1 MKQNIAL
8 CYCVWDSIKPRTFGE
23 ALRLATSGLFG
34 SVYVSEGSLLPLSR
48 NKAVTDIF
56 NNMPNFTHLLFI
68 DGDMADVTPEV
79 IEALIDADRDII
91 VPVMTRRSPPFAP
104 AFDSESYEKL
114 FKELQKDLPN
124 RKVIEVLSA
133 GFGCALIKREVLEKT
148 RESTDKGGSIW
159 FPTDRL
165 PRDSFWDEVTKEL
178 ADLAFREYPPDK
190 DLKNIIEEI
199 YKEGVAKGIGAH
211 LGSIYYGE
219 DFCFCARARTLGFKV
234 CVHSGVYI
242 SHIGD
247 QAYNLKDYI
256 DFCEMRERSKDEK
269 EYLSK
274 LQTAKVSVWDIR
286 NNKMVEIT
294 HGAET
299 I

>member
-1 MKQNIAL
+1 MKPEIAL

-23 ALRLATSGLFG
+23 SLRLATSGLFG

-48 NKAVTDIF
+48 NKAVIDIF
-56 NNMPNFTHLLFI
+56 NNYPNFTHLLFI
-68 DGDMADVTPEV
+68 DGDMGDVTPEV
-79 IEALIDADRDII
+79 IEALIAADRDII

-114 FKELQKDLPN
+114 FEELQKDMHN

-148 RESTDKGGSIW
+148 REQTDKGGSIW

-165 PRDSFWDEVTKEL
+165 PREKFWDEVVEEIANL
-178 ADLAFREYPPDK
+178 QFREFPEDK
-190 DLKNIIEEI
+190 EIKDILGEI
-199 YKEGVAKGIGAH
+199 YKEGVKKGVGAH
-211 LGSIYYGE
+211 LGAIYYGE
-219 DFCFCARARTLGFKV
+219 DFCFCARARQLGFKV
-234 CVHSGVYI
+234 CVHTGTYI

-247 QAYNLKDYI
+247 QGYNLKDYI
-256 DFCEMRERSKDEK
+256 DYCKLRENCKDEK
-269 EYLSK
+269 EFMSK
-274 LQTAKVSVWDIR
+274 LQNTKVSVWNIKE
-286 NNKMVEIT
+286 NKMLEIT
-294 HGAET
+294 HGAED